1 MNAASMITN
10 ETMSRLSSG
19 ETRHF
24 YSGNSTPEAA
34 KKKDI
39 EAQLKY
45 HVYNRMKVNQNKRK
59 FEEYMQNSKKHQLD

>member
-45 HVYNRMKVNQNKRK
+45 HVYNRMKVN
-59 FEEYMQNSKKHQLD
+59 